1 MKDLLNR
8 IIKLN
13 IEFEGVLRTMLE
25 RPSKEILSVAQD
37 KFDELSGLF
46 NQMTASEQN
55 VEDESNLTEIKIEE
69 AEGSEESPMTEPD
82 LSLKPTDF
90 RKMFT
95 LNDKFMFRKGLFG
108 NNDEEFNST
117 LDLVGA
123 MHSYEE
129 VEEYVYDDLQWDST
143 DPLVVDFMKIAH
155 RFFAN

>member
-37 KFDELSGLF
+37 KFDVLSGLF